1 MNGTQWPGSAQ
12 WASWQKW
19 LFRFFFCY
27 FLLYT
32 EPWTWL
38 EYIPGVS
45 SLMGWYHSFIDW
57 MVTSA
62 NKHVFKVYDE
72 LVWPN
77 GSGDTSYNW
86 TQVWLYLCLSA
97 IICVVWSIADRKRS
111 SYNQLGYWLR
121 IVIRY
126 CVMINCFLYG
136 IIKIFTQQMTF
147 PNFSLLATPMGDYLP
162 MRLSWIYMGYSDS
175 YQQFSGFMEVLA
187 GLLLLFRRTSTFGSL
202 LAAGVFCNVMMMNLS
217 YDIPVKLFSTHLF
230 IMCLFLLAFESRRL
244 LSFFLFNRTTEQG
257 NLYEVRFPRRWMR
270 ISRLVLKVLFVIAA
284 VIMPFSDSYDR
295 SVAIKKPAPP
305 RLFKPGIYEVAT
317 FIKNGDTLPEK
328 YSDTLRWK
336 DVAFENGSY
345 GSINTTDTNFSI
357 RYRRGYFMYKN
368 DSAKQAVEI
377 SRFSISGDRTSI
389 GSFNYSFPDSST
401 ILLTGSIRK
410 DSIVAVLKRINRHYQ
425 LSERQFHWLSEYN
438 R

>member
-1 MNGTQWPGSAQ
+1 MNATQWPGSAQ
-12 WASWQKW
+12 WAVWQKW

-45 SLMGWYHSFIDW
+45 SLMAWYHDFADW
-57 MVTSA
+57 LVNAA
-62 NKHVFKVYDE
+62 NTHVFKVYTE
-72 LVWPN
+72 LVPPN

-86 TQVWLYLCLSA
+86 TQVWLLLCLSL
-97 IICVVWSIADRKRS
+97 IVCVIWSVLDRHRK
-111 SYNQLGYWLR
+111 SYNQLAYWLR
-121 IVIRY
+121 IIIRY
-126 CVMINCFLYG
+126 FIMINCFLYG
-136 IIKIFTQQMTF
+136 IIKIFSQQMTF

-175 YQQFSGFMEVLA
+175 YQQFSGYMELLA
-187 GLLLLFRRTSTFGSL
+187 GLLMLFRRTSTFGTL

-230 IMCLFLLAFESRRL
+230 LMCLFLLSFESHRL
-244 LSFFLFNRTTEQG
+244 ILFFLMNRSSTAGT
-257 NLYEVRFPRRWMR
+257 LYDVRLPKRWMR
-270 ISRLVLKVLFVIAA
+270 ITRLVLKGLFIIAA

-295 SVAIKKPAPP
+295 SVTIKKPSPP
-305 RLFKPGIYEVAT
+305 RLFKPGIYEVTT

-336 DVAFENGSY
+336 DVAFENGTY

-357 RYRRGYFMYKN
+357 RYRRGYFFYKN
-368 DSAKQAVEI
+368 DSANKAVDI
-377 SRFSISGDRTSI
+377 TRFSVNGDRTSI
-389 GSFNYSFPDSST
+389 GSFTYSFPDSNT
-401 ILLTGSIRK
+401 IVWKGNIRN
-410 DSIVAVLKRINRHYQ
+410 DSIVAVMKRMNRHFQ
-425 LSERQFHWLSEYN
+425 LTERQFHWLSEYN